1 MISYRIA
8 FAAAAASLFVS
19 GAAHAQSTASH
30 NVSYSVSAIN
40 QIAVTG
46 APSLSITTATAGS
59 APASV
64 TDATSSW
71 AITTNQ
77 TTKKLT
83 ASLNTAMPTGVT
95 LEVSAAAP
103 SGATGAGFQTLG
115 TSSVDVVTAI
125 SQVAGSGM
133 ALTYRLS
140 ATLAA
145 GAITSATKTVTYTL
159 VTGP

>member
-1 MISYRIA
+1 MTSYKIVFGA
-8 FAAAAASLFVS
+8 VMLAATLAA
-19 GAAHAQSTASH
+19 GAEAQSSASH
-30 NVSYSVSAIN
+30 TVAYSVSAIN

-46 APSLSITTATAGS
+46 SPSLSITTATAGS
-59 APASV
+59 SPSAVS
-64 TDATSSW
+64 DATSSW

-83 ASLNTAMPTGVT
+83 ASINTAMPSGVT
-95 LEVSAAAP
+95 LEVSAAGP
-103 SGATGAGFQTLG
+103 SGATGTGFQTLG
-115 TSSVDVVTAI
+115 TSAVDVVTGI
-125 SQVAGSGM
+125 SQVAGSGL

-145 GAITSATKTVTYTL
+145 GAVSSASKTVTYTL

>member
-1 MISYRIA
+1 MTSYRIA
-8 FAAAAASLFVS
+8 LAAAAASMLCV
-19 GAAHAQSTASH
+19 GTVGAQSTASH

-83 ASLNTAMPTGVT
+83 ASLNSDMPSGVT

-103 SGATGAGFQTLG
+103 SGATGAGYKTL
-115 TSSVDVVTAI
+115 SSASVDVVTGI
-125 SQVAGSGM
+125 SQVAGSGLT
-133 ALTYRLS
+133 LTYRLS

-145 GAITSATKTVTYTL
+145 GAISSSSKTVTYTL